1 MRRLLDGG
9 TDTCGSEIKP
19 SSNST
24 IYPNA
29 NPYGGIPTNLTINAI
44 GFVVLIFVF
53 LVIRRNAWKAL
64 NSFVRKDD
72 DERVADDDVDSI
84 ISPGTEESVIR
95 SSIGAQ
101 SREKQRLSGSEPCI
115 NETTSHN

>member
-9 TDTCGSEIKP
+9 ADTCGSEIKP

-64 NSFVRKDD
+64 NSIVRKDD
-72 DERVADDDVDSI
+72 VERVTQQVTHMFFSFTTVFSHDKGMKV
-84 ISPGTEESVIR
+84 
-95 SSIGAQ
+95 
-101 SREKQRLSGSEPCI
+101 EPLWYYVGEG
-115 NETTSHN
+115 N